1 MLDIKAAGKTF
12 NVIVSGLCYCVCGQ
26 GARIEEMKTK
36 LKVVAHIVV
45 SMILVIIYFYFFGS
59 ESLRKFRAKAV
70 IVTEHE
76 EHHVD
81 MPQPGILH
89 IGVNTYYSKDN

>member
-1 MLDIKAAGKTF
+1 
-12 NVIVSGLCYCVCGQ
+12 
-26 GARIEEMKTK
+26 MKTK
-36 LKVVAHIVV
+36 LKVVTHIAV
-45 SMILVIIYFYFFGS
+45 SMVLVIIYFYFFGS

-70 IVTEHE
+70 IVTEYE
-76 EHHVD
+76 EYHAD

>member
-45 SMILVIIYFYFFGS
+45 SIILVIIYFCFFGS

-76 EHHVD
+76 EYHAD

-89 IGVNTYYSKDN
+89 IKYE